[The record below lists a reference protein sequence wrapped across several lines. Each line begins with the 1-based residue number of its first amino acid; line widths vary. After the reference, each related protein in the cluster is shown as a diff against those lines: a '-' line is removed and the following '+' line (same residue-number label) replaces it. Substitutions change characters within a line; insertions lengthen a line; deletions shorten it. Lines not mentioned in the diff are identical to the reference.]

1 MPHAE
6 GERMQADKTAHA
18 NPEQVL
24 RLSTSRPA
32 RVESCCTSL
41 NISCKLK
48 IKRVSLLPSRVSREQ
63 AQIDQPAAEGED

>member
-1 MPHAE
+1 
-6 GERMQADKTAHA
+6 MQADKTTHA
-18 NPEQVL
+18 NSEQVL

-63 AQIDQPAAEGED
+63 PQIDQPAAEGEV